1 VPYLKFSRDKRGY
14 ENFYLIEP
22 PSGGRDERGKARP
35 RLLFWFRTPPSVKVG
50 RVPFSD
56 DVRKMIEAQ
65 NPGLRF
71 DWPRIMSTPIPP
83 ADADHWRER
92 RRAEKAARRAAR
104 DADAAEAQ
112 VAVDEAEAQPVAVAE
127 EPTSDSAD
135 VAAIE
140 EAIVGG
146 PKDATEAA
154 ESDTSLADAQAVMA
168 PPASDSQAGQPHEHR
183 RRRRRRRG
191 RRGRHGAPGAAEQQ
205 ATGAQEEITPAQQDA
220 ATDSETPPSDEV

>member
-1 VPYLKFSRDKRGY
+1 MPYLKFSRDKRGY

-22 PSGGRDERGKARP
+22 PAGGRDHRGKARP

-65 NPGLRF
+65 NPDLRF
-71 DWPRIMSTPIPP
+71 DWARIMSTPIPP
-83 ADADHWRER
+83 PDADHWRER

-104 DADAAEAQ
+104 EAESVEAE

-127 EPTSDSAD
+127 EPTSEAAD

-140 EAIVGG
+140 EAITGHSLEN
-146 PKDATEAA
+146 EASTA
-154 ESDTSLADAQAVMA
+154 ESPAGMA
-168 PPASDSQAGQPHEHR
+168 PQASDSESGQSHGHR

-191 RRGRHGAPGAAEQQ
+191 RRGRHGGLDAAGQPGSEAS
-205 ATGAQEEITPAQQDA
+205 EESMPAQQDA
-220 ATDSETPPSDEV
+220 AREPEPPPPSDEV

>member
-22 PSGGRDERGKARP
+22 PSGGRDQRGKARP

-50 RVPFSD
+50 RAPFSD

-83 ADADHWRER
+83 PDADHWRER
-92 RRAEKAARRAAR
+92 RRVEKAARRAAR
-104 DADAAEAQ
+104 DAESTEAQ
-112 VAVDEAEAQPVAVAE
+112 IAVDEAEAQPVAVAE
-127 EPTSDSAD
+127 EPTSEPED

-146 PKDATEAA
+146 SSVETDALSADGPA
-154 ESDTSLADAQAVMA
+154 EVA
-168 PPASDSQAGQPHEHR
+168 PSASDLQAGQPHEHR

-191 RRGRHGAPGAAEQQ
+191 RRGRHGAHDAAGQSVPE
-205 ATGAQEEITPAQQDA
+205 TPEEITPAQQDA
-220 ATDSETPPSDEV
+220 TPDPEPPTSDDEV

>member
-1 VPYLKFSRDKRGY
+1 VPYLKFTRDKRGY

-22 PSGGRDERGKARP
+22 PSGGRDQRGKARP
-35 RLLFWFRTPPSVKVG
+35 RVLFWFRTPPSVKVG

-65 NPGLRF
+65 NPDLKF

-83 ADADHWRER
+83 PDADHWRER

-104 DADAAEAQ
+104 DADVAEAQ

-127 EPTSDSAD
+127 EPTSEPED

-140 EAIVGG
+140 EAITGHSADSVALSADSPAGM
-146 PKDATEAA
+146 AA
-154 ESDTSLADAQAVMA
+154 PT
-168 PPASDSQAGQPHEHR
+168 SDSQAGQPHEHR

-191 RRGRHGAPGAAEQQ
+191 RRGRHGAPNPAGQVGSE
-205 ATGAQEEITPAQQDA
+205 TPEEITPAQQDA
-220 ATDSETPPSDEV
+220 DEDREAPPSDEV

>member
-22 PSGGRDERGKARP
+22 PAGGRDHRGKARP

-65 NPGLRF
+65 NPDVRF
-71 DWPRIMSTPIPP
+71 DWARIMSTPIPP
-83 ADADHWRER
+83 PDADQWRER

-104 DADAAEAQ
+104 ETEAEAE

-127 EPTSDSAD
+127 EPTSEPAD

-140 EAIVGG
+140 EAITGEHVD
-146 PKDATEAA
+146 P
-154 ESDTSLADAQAVMA
+154 DAQSTETPAGMIA
-168 PPASDSQAGQPHEHR
+168 SASDSQAGQPGERR

-191 RRGRHGAPGAAEQQ
+191 RRGRHGVPGAAEQQ
-205 ATGAQEEITPAQQDA
+205 NSGAPEEITPAQQDA
-220 ATDSETPPSDEV
+220 AGESETPPSDEV

>member
-1 VPYLKFSRDKRGY
+1 MPYLKFSRDKRGY

-22 PSGGRDERGKARP
+22 PSGGRDQRGKARP

-71 DWPRIMSTPIPP
+71 DWARIMSTPIPP
-83 ADADHWRER
+83 PDADHWRER
-92 RRAEKAARRAAR
+92 RRAEKAARRATR
-104 DADAAEAQ
+104 DADATEAQ

-146 PKDATEAA
+146 RDDSADAAD
-154 ESDTSLADAQAVMA
+154 SDTSPADGQAVMA
-168 PPASDSQAGQPHEHR
+168 PQASDSQAAQPHEHR

-191 RRGRHGAPGAAEQQ
+191 RRGHHGAPGAAEQHGT
-205 ATGAQEEITPAQQDA
+205 AAPEEITPAQQDA
-220 ATDSETPPSDEV
+220 ATESETPPSDEV

>member
-22 PSGGRDERGKARP
+22 PSGGREQRGKARP
-35 RLLFWFRTPPSVKVG
+35 RVLFWFRTPPSVKVG

-56 DVRKMIEAQ
+56 DVRKLIEAQ
-65 NPGLRF
+65 NPELRF

-83 ADADHWRER
+83 PDADHWRER
-92 RRAEKAARRAAR
+92 RRVEKAARRAAR
-104 DADAAEAQ
+104 EAEAAAEAH

-127 EPTSDSAD
+127 ESTSEPED

-140 EAIVGG
+140 EAIVGSSVE
-146 PKDATEAA
+146 TV
-154 ESDTSLADAQAVMA
+154 DTDVPSVDDQAVLTS
-168 PPASDSQAGQPHEHR
+168 PASDSQAEPPHPGR

-191 RRGRHGAPGAAEQQ
+191 RRGRHGAAGAAQQ
-205 ATGAQEEITPAQQDA
+205 SGSEAPEEMTPAQQDA
-220 ATDSETPPSDEV
+220 ATESETPPSDEV

>member
-22 PSGGRDERGKARP
+22 PSGGRDQRGKARP

-65 NPGLRF
+65 NPDLKF
-71 DWPRIMSTPIPP
+71 DWARIMSTPIPP
-83 ADADHWRER
+83 PDADHWRER

-104 DADAAEAQ
+104 EAEVVEAE

-127 EPTSDSAD
+127 EPTSEPAD

-140 EAIVGG
+140 EAITGSPVE
-146 PKDATEAA
+146 TEGQSA
-154 ESDTSLADAQAVMA
+154 ESPAEMA
-168 PPASDSQAGQPHEHR
+168 APASDSQTGQPHEHR

-191 RRGRHGAPGAAEQQ
+191 RRGRHGVPDAAGQSSPEASAEAP
-205 ATGAQEEITPAQQDA
+205 EEIAPAQQDA
-220 ATDSETPPSDEV
+220 AEEEPGTTPSDEV

>member
-1 VPYLKFSRDKRGY
+1 
-14 ENFYLIEP
+14 
-22 PSGGRDERGKARP
+22 
-35 RLLFWFRTPPSVKVG
+35 VKVG

-65 NPGLRF
+65 NPDLKF
-71 DWPRIMSTPIPP
+71 DWARIMSTPIPAP
-83 ADADHWRER
+83 DADHWRER

-127 EPTSDSAD
+127 EPTSDFAD

-140 EAIVGG
+140 EAIAGVPEGTSENVESVERG
-146 PKDATEAA
+146 EMDAPAA
-154 ESDTSLADAQAVMA
+154 DRDGQAVMA
-168 PPASDSQAGQPHEHR
+168 PATSDLQAGQPHEHR

-191 RRGRHGAPGAAEQQ
+191 RRGHHGAPAAAGQPDSE
-205 ATGAQEEITPAQQDA
+205 TTQESTPAQQDA
-220 ATDSETPPSDEV
+220 ATESEIPPSDEV